1 MKNRLENEYRQLM
14 QNETPD
20 LWKRIEEGIENT
32 IQEQPEDSTENRIK
46 NKAGRKKYIIHIAAC
61 VAACIC
67 IPAVVTGVFRPL
79 TGISRKNFEEC
90 PQEDMMTDGDAAD
103 CVKEEEQSVI
113 TQEAAK
119 EKLTEEMQEDKTA
132 GILADEEAPDQE
144 TLVME
149 EAETFRKESGNEEDT
164 AASFTLYIREVFS
177 EEIVYSE
184 NNPAGTL
191 YRIRDAK
198 QGNCAVFVPSGMNW
212 TVEAGKAYEAVE
224 PEEESEYDYE
234 LVRPVE

>member
-20 LWKRIEEGIENT
+20 LWERIEEGIENT
-32 IQEQPEDSTENRIK
+32 IQEQPEESTENRIK
-46 NKAGRKKYIIHIAAC
+46 NKAGRKKYIIPIAAC

-79 TGISRKNFEEC
+79 TGNSRKDFEEC
-90 PQEDMMTDGDAAD
+90 PQENMMTDGDAAD

-132 GILADEEAPDQE
+132 GMLADEDAPDQE

-149 EAETFRKESGNEEDT
+149 EAETSRKESGNEENT
-164 AASFTLYIREVFS
+164 AASFTLYIQEVFS
-177 EEIVYSE
+177 EELVYSE
-184 NNPAGTL
+184 NNPAGTF
-191 YRIRDAK
+191 YRVCDAK
-198 QGNCAVFVPSGMNW
+198 QENCTVFVPSDMDW
-212 TVEAGKAYEAVE
+212 IVEAGKAYEAVE
-224 PEEESEYDYE
+224 PGAESEYDYE